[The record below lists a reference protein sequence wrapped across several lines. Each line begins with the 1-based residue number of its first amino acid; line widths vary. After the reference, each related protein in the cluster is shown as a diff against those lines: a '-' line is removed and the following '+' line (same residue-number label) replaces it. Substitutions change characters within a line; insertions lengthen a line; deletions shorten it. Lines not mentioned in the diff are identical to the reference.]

1 MADKRSAPRA
11 PRAPA
16 MSEDVAGA
24 PDASPGASVC
34 RVAPAGRARMLVL
47 VAGDVGMPHR
57 KVELKSR
64 RPSGSRHAAVRL
76 FLSLGIVAAFAFLS
90 VAGSMMTT
98 HAQQPQQQGAD
109 DARPRRVTNTQQQQP
124 TPTPQQTRPTPT
136 PAPQLQTPPPP
147 YAPTPAPPAGSA
159 PTLQDPGQD
168 VDENDVVKV
177 DTSLVNLNVR
187 VIDRANRPVNDVR
200 QEEFKVFEDGVPQ
213 QIFSFTRA
221 EVPISYGLVVDNS
234 GSMKTQLEKVI
245 DATRII
251 IEQNK
256 PGDETFLQ
264 RFISSDEISILQDF
278 TASKE
283 DLLDAMD
290 KMYTAGGQTAVL
302 DAVYLAA
309 EHVGKHKKG
318 DALNDKRRRALI
330 LVTDG
335 EDRSSFY
342 KQAELFEFL
351 RENDVQ
357 IYIIGFVNELDAQG
371 GIIRKSPKDKAVNLI
386 NKLATET
393 GGRAFFP
400 TSLSELPS
408 IAQEITKDL
417 RTQYVVSYSPT
428 NKRRDGTFRKV
439 NVRIE
444 DSGRRD
450 KRIAIT
456 RPGYTA
462 PRGGGG
468 DSTTPPSRTSST
480 SNKQP

>member
-1 MADKRSAPRA
+1 MT
-11 PRAPA
+11 
-16 MSEDVAGA
+16 
-24 PDASPGASVC
+24 
-34 RVAPAGRARMLVL
+34 
-47 VAGDVGMPHR
+47 HR
-57 KVELKSR
+57 EVNLRSR
-64 RPSGSRHAAVRL
+64 RSRRSRSL
-76 FLSLGIVAAFAFLS
+76 WLSLALSAALGILSFAGLTTQAQEGTTAADS
-90 VAGSMMTT
+90 
-98 HAQQPQQQGAD
+98 
-109 DARPRRVTNTQQQQP
+109 RPRRVSGAQQ
-124 TPTPQQTRPTPT
+124 TPQQSPQTRPTPT
-136 PAPQLQTPPPP
+136 PAPQLQTPRQT
-147 YAPTPAPPAGSA
+147 PTPAASPSASPAEGEDA
-159 PTLQDPGQD
+159 GQEVDP
-168 VDENDVVKV
+168 DEVVKV

-187 VIDRANRPVNDVR
+187 VIDRANRPINDVR
-200 QEEFKVFEDGVPQ
+200 QDEFKVFEDGVPQ

-234 GSMKTQLEKVI
+234 GSMKSQLEKVI
-245 DATRII
+245 DATRTII
-251 IEQNK
+251 DQNK

-264 RFISSDEISILQDF
+264 RFVDSEKIEILQDF
-278 TASKE
+278 TASKD
-283 DLLDAMD
+283 DLFDGLD
-290 KMYTAGGQTAVL
+290 KMYTEGGQTAVL

-318 DALNDKRRRALI
+318 DALNDRRRRALI

-342 KQAELFEFL
+342 NQAKLFEFL

-357 IYIIGFVNELDAQG
+357 IYVIGFVNELDAQG
-371 GIIRKSPKDKAVNLI
+371 GIIRKSAKDKAVGLL

-393 GGRAFFP
+393 GGRAFYP
-400 TSLSELPS
+400 ASLTELPG
-408 IAQEITKDL
+408 IADEITRDL

-444 DSGRRD
+444 DSGKRD

-468 DSTTPPSRTSST
+468 EAPAASPSSRTSST
-480 SNKQP
+480 SNRQP

>member
-1 MADKRSAPRA
+1 MT
-11 PRAPA
+11 
-16 MSEDVAGA
+16 
-24 PDASPGASVC
+24 
-34 RVAPAGRARMLVL
+34 
-47 VAGDVGMPHR
+47 HR
-57 KVELKSR
+57 TVDLKSR
-64 RPSGSRHAAVRL
+64 RRNLSASL
-76 FLSLGIVAAFAFLS
+76 LLSLGIIAALAILSFAG
-90 VAGSMMTT
+90 ATT
-98 HAQQPQQQGAD
+98 RAQRTTAAD
-109 DARPRRVTNTQQQQP
+109 DARPRRVNGTQQQQP
-124 TPTPQQTRPTPT
+124 RPT
-136 PAPQLQTPPPP
+136 PAPQPRLTPMPGASPSP
-147 YAPTPAPPAGSA
+147 SPAE
-159 PTLQDPGQD
+159 GQD
-168 VDENDVVKV
+168 AGQEVDPEEIVKV

-187 VIDRANRPVNDVR
+187 VIDRANRPVNDVK

-234 GSMKTQLEKVI
+234 GSMKTQLEKVL
-245 DATRII
+245 DATRTI

-264 RFISSDEISILQDF
+264 RFIDSDKIEILQDF
-278 TASKE
+278 TASKD
-283 DLLDAMD
+283 DLFDAMD
-290 KMYTAGGQTAVL
+290 KMYTEGGQTAVL

-318 DALNDKRRRALI
+318 DPLNDRRRRALI

-342 KQAELFEFL
+342 NQAKLFEFL

-357 IYIIGFVNELDAQG
+357 IYVIGFVNELDAAG
-371 GIIRKSPKDKAVNLI
+371 GIIRKSSKDKAVDLL
-386 NKLATET
+386 NKIATET
-393 GGRAFFP
+393 GGRAFYP
-400 TSLSELPS
+400 ASLTELPG
-408 IAQEITKDL
+408 IADEITRDL

-444 DSGRRD
+444 DTGKRD

-462 PRGGGG
+462 PRGGDGG
-468 DSTTPPSRTSST
+468 APATPSRATSTSS
-480 SNKQP
+480 KQP

>member
-1 MADKRSAPRA
+1 
-11 PRAPA
+11 
-16 MSEDVAGA
+16 
-24 PDASPGASVC
+24 
-34 RVAPAGRARMLVL
+34 
-47 VAGDVGMPHR
+47 MPQ
-57 KVELKSR
+57 VDLKSR
-64 RPSGSRHAAVRL
+64 RSRRPKSSMKSVAARL
-76 FLSLGIVAAFAFLS
+76 FLSLSLALCGALAFQSFADR
-90 VAGSMMTT
+90 TT
-98 HAQQPQQQGAD
+98 HARQQNRAD
-109 DARPRRVTNTQQQQP
+109 DSRPRRVSNTQQQTQQPRPTPTATPAPKLQTPPPMQQP
-124 TPTPQQTRPTPT
+124 TPTPSPTD
-136 PAPQLQTPPPP
+136 
-147 YAPTPAPPAGSA
+147 GA
-159 PTLQDPGQD
+159 PTLQDPAQE
-168 VDENDVVKV
+168 VDEGDVVKV

-200 QEEFKVFEDGVPQ
+200 QDEFKVFEDGVPQ

-234 GSMKTQLEKVI
+234 GSMKTQLDKVI
-245 DATRII
+245 DATRTII
-251 IEQNK
+251 DQNK

-264 RFISSDEISILQDF
+264 RFVGSDEISILQDF

-283 DLLDAMD
+283 DLFDAMD
-290 KMYTAGGQTAVL
+290 KMHTEGGQTAVL

-318 DALNDKRRRALI
+318 DPLSDKRRRALI

-335 EDRSSFY
+335 EDRSSYY

-357 IYIIGFVNELDAQG
+357 IYIIGFVGELDTQG
-371 GIIRKSPKDKAVNLI
+371 GIIRKSVKEKAVNLM

-393 GGRAFFP
+393 GGRAFYP

-408 IAQEITKDL
+408 IANEITKDL

-439 NVRIE
+439 NVKIE
-444 DSGRRD
+444 DTGRRD

-462 PRGGGG
+462 PRGGG
-468 DSTTPPSRTSST
+468 DIPPPPSRTSST

>member
-1 MADKRSAPRA
+1 MT
-11 PRAPA
+11 
-16 MSEDVAGA
+16 
-24 PDASPGASVC
+24 
-34 RVAPAGRARMLVL
+34 
-47 VAGDVGMPHR
+47 HR
-57 KVELKSR
+57 KVELRRSR
-64 RPSGSRHAAVRL
+64 RSNGSVSLLFTLAIIAALAV
-76 FLSLGIVAAFAFLS
+76 FSFADS
-90 VAGSMMTT
+90 TT
-98 HAQQPQQQGAD
+98 HAQRTTAAD
-109 DARPRRVTNTQQQQP
+109 DSRPRRVGGTQQQQ
-124 TPTPQQTRPTPT
+124 TQQPRPTPAPT
-136 PAPQLQTPPPP
+136 PVPQLQTPQQPRQT
-147 YAPTPAPPAGSA
+147 PTPAANPSPTPATEAGEEV
-159 PTLQDPGQD
+159 DP
-168 VDENDVVKV
+168 EEIVKV

-245 DATRII
+245 DATRTI

-256 PGDETFLQ
+256 TGDETFLQ
-264 RFISSDEISILQDF
+264 RFVGSDEISILQDF
-278 TASKE
+278 TANKD
-283 DLLDAMD
+283 DLFDAMD
-290 KMYTAGGQTAVL
+290 KMHTEGGQTAVL

-318 DALNDKRRRALI
+318 DPLSDKRRRALI

-335 EDRSSFY
+335 EDRSSYY

-357 IYIIGFVNELDAQG
+357 IYVIGFVNELDTESG
-371 GIIRKSPKDKAVNLI
+371 FIRKSSKDKAVSLL

-393 GGRAFFP
+393 GGRAFYP
-400 TSLSELPS
+400 TSLTELPG
-408 IAQEITKDL
+408 IADEITRDL

-444 DSGRRD
+444 DAGKRD

-462 PRGGGG
+462 PRGGG
-468 DSTTPPSRTSST
+468 DAPAATPANTTSTSS
-480 SNKQP
+480 KRP

>member
-1 MADKRSAPRA
+1 MTY
-11 PRAPA
+11 
-16 MSEDVAGA
+16 
-24 PDASPGASVC
+24 
-34 RVAPAGRARMLVL
+34 
-47 VAGDVGMPHR
+47 R
-57 KVELKSR
+57 KVDLKSR
-64 RPSGSRHAAVRL
+64 RRRNLSASL
-76 FLSLGIVAAFAFLS
+76 LLSLSIVAALAILSFANP
-90 VAGSMMTT
+90 AT
-98 HAQQPQQQGAD
+98 HAQKTTAATD
-109 DARPRRVTNTQQQQP
+109 SRPRRVNGTQQQQQP
-124 TPTPQQTRPTPT
+124 TPRPTPRPT
-136 PAPQLQTPPPP
+136 PAPQPAPQLQTPPSRETPAAAQTP
-147 YAPTPAPPAGSA
+147 SPTPE
-159 PTLQDPGQD
+159 GQT
-168 VDENDVVKV
+168 VDDDEVVVV
-177 DTSLVNLNVR
+177 DTSLINLNVR
-187 VIDRANRPVNDVR
+187 VIDRSNRPVNDVK

-245 DATRII
+245 DATRTII
-251 IEQNK
+251 DQNK

-264 RFISSDEISILQDF
+264 RFIDSEKIEILQDF
-278 TASKE
+278 TASKD
-283 DLLDAMD
+283 DLFDAMD
-290 KMYTAGGQTAVL
+290 KMFTEGGQTAVL

-318 DALNDKRRRALI
+318 DALNDRRRRALI

-335 EDRSSFY
+335 EDRSSY
-342 KQAELFEFL
+342 YNQAKLFDFL

-357 IYIIGFVNELDAQG
+357 IYAIGFVNELDAQG
-371 GIIRKSPKDKAVNLI
+371 GIIRKSEKDKAVNLL

-393 GGRAFFP
+393 GGRAFYP
-400 TSLSELPS
+400 TSLSELPG
-408 IAQEITKDL
+408 IADEITRDL

-462 PRGGGG
+462 PRGT
-468 DSTTPPSRTSST
+468 DAPARRTTSTSS
-480 SNKQP
+480 KQP